1 MWPRR
6 NKIAG
11 RSSYGRPSKGHRG
24 RRSGAGYGRNRA
36 EAADADPGREGKRQA
51 GRRGR
56 RRKSKSSTTRRN
68 VMARWS
74 KRDRMRVRVRSPHPL
89 VIPRR

>member
-51 GRRGR
+51 GRRAGAGSPNHR
-56 RRKSKSSTTRRN
+56 RPGGTSWRAGLSAIACAS
-68 VMARWS
+68 A
-74 KRDRMRVRVRSPHPL
+74 
-89 VIPRR
+89 